1 MLIPN
6 GFASEF
12 YQTFKEELI
21 PIFLKSFSPQKMKK
35 KEYFQSHLW
44 GQHYPDMSQGQTF
57 QENKIIY
64 QYIWWI

>member
-44 GQHYPDMSQGQTF
+44 GVSFYNLKF
-57 QENKIIY
+57 LC
-64 QYIWWI
+64 